1 MLHHKNQFHLWICL
15 CWMILFAYYQLR
27 HVSAVSA
34 GLEVG
39 TYINNTITVTNKNSW
54 CVNSFH
60 PHLPRLPLNH
70 SSYFHFTKRPNT
82 MLSIVNVGSGTTG
95 TSLIFQ
101 IFCAG
106 FHLISAHWSD
116 RCLPSLALHST
127 NLPPTLRIHQNNS
140 IDSLVELIQSNYFS
154 WFKIMD
160 TCIVHSSHEK
170 QCTSHAMLELIKQ
183 SLLWAAD
190 HMHTLSDYPYSNFL
204 PELLALSPQMMV
216 LQTMREPE
224 YWARSRLK
232 HHNPKICH
240 IGLHQSSKTRHPFDF
255 IGCLLQ
261 TTYVHEAIMNR
272 DRFVEKCNGS
282 VMQARV
288 IFADAFSQLNRYN
301 ALIVRSHILSQILEH
316 TPTNTLTNPTT
327 INEMV
332 NKQLRQQMVNLCPTD
347 LANEQASTE
356 ALITILRPIVAS
368 SPCVQQHTCT
378 YHPSRTNQDIFYHT
392 FCLSNVSSFVGQL
405 PLFTE
410 RSVRSKVQDRMKNT
424 VCRNMSKI
432 Y

>member
-1 MLHHKNQFHLWICL
+1 MRLYIYCILLWPCYRISKV
-15 CWMILFAYYQLR
+15 YG
-27 HVSAVSA
+27 A

-39 TYINNTITVTNKNSW
+39 TFVNNAIIVTNKNSW
-54 CVNSFH
+54 CINSFH
-60 PHLPRLPLNH
+60 PHLPIQPLNRT
-70 SSYFHFTKRPNT
+70 SYFRFTKRPNT

-106 FHLISAHWSD
+106 FNLISAHWSD

-160 TCIVHSSHEK
+160 TCIVQKLKEK
-170 QCTSHAMLELIKQ
+170 QCTSQAMLELIKQ
-183 SLLWAAD
+183 SLLWASD

-204 PELLALSPQMMV
+204 PELLALSPDMIVM
-216 LQTMREPE
+216 QTMREPE

-240 IGLHQSSKTRHPFDF
+240 IDLHHSPKTRHPFDL
-255 IGCLLQ
+255 IGCLYQ
-261 TTYVHEAIMNR
+261 TTYVYEAILNR

-288 IFADAFSQLNRYN
+288 LFADAFSQLNRYN
-301 ALIVRSHILSQILEH
+301 ALIVRAHSLENNK
-316 TPTNTLTNPTT
+316 NT
-327 INEMV
+327 
-332 NKQLRQQMVNLCPTD
+332 NKQLVVNRQVVVHRQMVNLCPTD
-347 LANEQASTE
+347 LANEQASAE
-356 ALITILRPIVAS
+356 ALIAIIQPLVAS
-368 SPCVQQHTCT
+368 SPCVQQHTC
-378 YHPSRTNQDIFYHT
+378 YYDHSRTQQDIFYHT
-392 FCLSNVSSFVGQL
+392 FCTSNASSFVGQL

-410 RSVRSKVQDRMKNT
+410 RSVRSKVQDRLKAT
-424 VCRNMSKI
+424 VCPNMTKL
-432 Y
+432 YKY

>member
-1 MLHHKNQFHLWICL
+1 MFRDKYQTHIWSWIYWL
-15 CWMILFAYYQLR
+15 VMMMMIFPYHRFSTVYAR
-27 HVSAVSA
+27 
-34 GLEVG
+34 LEDG
-39 TYINNTITVTNKNSW
+39 TFVNNTITVTNKNSW
-54 CVNSFH
+54 CINSFH
-60 PHLPRLPLNH
+60 PHLPMLPLNR
-70 SSYFHFTKRPNT
+70 SSYFHFTQRPTT

-160 TCIVHSSHEK
+160 TCIVQNSHET
-170 QCTSHAMLELIKQ
+170 QCTSQAMLALIKQ

-204 PELLALSPQMMV
+204 PELLALSPDMMV
-216 LQTMREPE
+216 IQTMREPE

-240 IGLHQSSKTRHPFDF
+240 IDLHRSPMTRHPFDL
-255 IGCLLQ
+255 IGCLHQ
-261 TTYVHEAIMNR
+261 TTYVHEAILNR
-272 DRFVEKCNGS
+272 DKFVEKCNGS

-301 ALIVRSHILSQILEH
+301 ALIVRSHSLQQQQQVRG
-316 TPTNTLTNPTT
+316 NTDK
-327 INEMV
+327 
-332 NKQLRQQMVNLCPTD
+332 KQLVRQIVNLCPTD

-356 ALITILRPIVAS
+356 ALISLIRPLVAA
-368 SPCVQQHTCT
+368 SPCVHQHTCS
-378 YHPSRTNQDIFYHT
+378 YDPSRTNQDIFYHT
-392 FCLSNVSSFVGQL
+392 FCVSNTSSFVGQL

-410 RSVRSKVQDRMKNT
+410 RSVRSKVQDRLKIS

-432 Y
+432 YVDKHI